1 MCRRLL
7 LGYTSIHLIFKAA
20 VLRGFII
27 EPRQSSRGFV
37 LETYLILESELVN
50 RLVRQGNDAKEYA
63 EFVMEMVTQILQ
75 QLNPPGKIVL
85 RRIEL
90 KTREDDYAVFINENT
105 VDAPKTLGNVANY
118 ATSNNEMQRADAV
131 IYLVGR
137 DMLHKRPDGSVFV
150 SHGLAFT
157 KGACTKHN
165 VIIAADNGNKYT
177 GPMSVAHEI
186 GHLIGSSH
194 DGSEFA
200 PECPRDGGTIMV
212 PQAVGEIRARF
223 SNCSR
228 EAISTFLKTRGKCLF
243 QESSPMPI
251 TTTTEATSGTVVPNI
266 DDHAR
271 HQKKD

>member
-63 EFVMEMVTQILQ
+63 EFVMEM
-75 QLNPPGKIVL
+75 
-85 RRIEL
+85 
-90 KTREDDYAVFINENT
+90 TREDDYAVFINENT